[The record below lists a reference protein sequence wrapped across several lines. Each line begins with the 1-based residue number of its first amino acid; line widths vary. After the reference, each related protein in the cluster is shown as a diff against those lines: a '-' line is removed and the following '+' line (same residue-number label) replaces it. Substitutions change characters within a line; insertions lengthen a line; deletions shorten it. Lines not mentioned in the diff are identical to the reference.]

1 MTRFILAAF
10 FAITPTLTLTASDW
24 PQFRG
29 PNATGV
35 SDEKPLPT
43 EWSKTKGIAWKAEL
57 PGRGASSPVVVGNR
71 VYVTCS
77 SGTRDDRLHVLCFD
91 ATTGKQHWHRQLQG
105 TGSTA
110 CHPKSCMAA
119 NTPVADE
126 TGVYAL
132 FATGDLA
139 AFDADGTLRWYRSL
153 VGDYP
158 TITNA
163 VGMASSP
170 ILAAGR
176 LIVPMDNAGES
187 FLAALD
193 TKYGKNVWKVER
205 PREISWTTPLVRTVG
220 GVTELLFTGPK
231 GLTTYDATTGET
243 RWAFKGGG
251 GSIPVGVLDGDS
263 LYLPVG
269 GVSKFKIDA
278 KGVVEKPEWA
288 AKDAKAGYASPLV
301 YAGKV
306 YTSDGQGFISCVDA
320 KTGKEH
326 YKERVKGAFSASPVA
341 ADGKVYCLSET
352 GICTVLD
359 ATANTFEVLASNEL
373 GEASLGTPAIA
384 NGRIFIRTDKA
395 LYAAGR

>member
-1 MTRFILAAF
+1 MRHLLTTVLVLV
-10 FAITPTLTLTASDW
+10 PTVAVAGDW

-35 SDEKPLPT
+35 SDEKNLPV
-43 EWSKTKGIAWKAEL
+43 EWSKTKGVAWRAEL

-91 ATTGKQHWHRQLQG
+91 ADTGKQLWHRQLQG

-110 CHPKSCMAA
+110 AHPKTCMAA
-119 NTPVADE
+119 NTPVADD

-170 ILAAGR
+170 VLAAGR

-187 FLAALD
+187 FVAALD
-193 TKYGKNVWKVER
+193 TKYGRNVWKTER
-205 PREISWTTPLVRTVG
+205 PREISWTTPLVRTVESG
-220 GVTELLFTGPK
+220 TELLFSGPK
-231 GLTTYDATTGET
+231 GLTAYDAATGAAHWT
-243 RWAFKGGG
+243 FKAGG
-251 GSIPVGVLDGDS
+251 GSVPVGVLDGDS

-269 GVSKFKIDA
+269 GVSRFKIDA
-278 KGVVEKPEWA
+278 KGLAEKPEWA
-288 AKDAKAGYASPLV
+288 ARDARTGYASPLV

-306 YTSDGQGFISCVDA
+306 YTADGQGFITCVDA
-320 KTGKEH
+320 KTGKSL

-341 ADGKVYCLSET
+341 ADGKVYFLNET
-352 GICTVLD
+352 GACTVID
-359 ATANTFEVLASNEL
+359 AKAEGFEVLATNDL
-373 GEASLGTPAIA
+373 GEGSLGTPALA
-384 NGRIFIRTDKA
+384 RGRVFLRTDKA
-395 LYAAGR
+395 LYAVGK

>member
-1 MTRFILAAF
+1 VNRFLVVVFLALAPS
-10 FAITPTLTLTASDW
+10 AARAGDW

-29 PNATGV
+29 PNAAGV
-35 SDEKPLPT
+35 SDEKALPV
-43 EWSKTKGIAWKAEL
+43 EWSKTKGVAWRAEL
-57 PGRGASSPVVVGNR
+57 PGRGASSPVVVGTR

-91 ATTGKQHWHRQLQG
+91 ADTGKQLWHRQLQG

-110 CHPKSCMAA
+110 AHPKTCMAA

-170 ILAAGR
+170 VLAAGR

-187 FLAALD
+187 FVAALD
-193 TKYGKNVWKVER
+193 TKYGRNVWKTER
-205 PREISWTTPLVRTVG
+205 PREISWTTPLVRTVESG
-220 GVTELLFTGPK
+220 TELLFSGPK
-231 GLTTYDATTGET
+231 GLTAYDSATGAAHWT
-243 RWAFKGGG
+243 FKAGG

-269 GVSKFKIDA
+269 GVSRFKIDA
-278 KGVVEKPEWA
+278 KGLAEKPEWA
-288 AKDAKAGYASPLV
+288 ARDARTGYASPLV

-306 YTSDGQGFISCVDA
+306 YTADGQGFVTCVDA
-320 KTGKEH
+320 KTGRTL

-341 ADGKVYCLSET
+341 ADGKVYFLNET
-352 GICTVLD
+352 GACTVID
-359 ATANTFEVLASNEL
+359 AKADGFEVLATNDL
-373 GEASLGTPAIA
+373 GEGSLGTPALA
-384 NGRIFIRTDKA
+384 RGRVFIRTDKA
-395 LYAAGR
+395 LYAAGK